1 MVCAA
6 CPPRIEMAVG
16 RLKGVVRV
24 EANYLLEKVP
34 RTLQTPELKPETPT
48 HKIIKTLEPKP

>member
-1 MVCAA
+1 
-6 CPPRIEMAVG
+6 MAVG

-34 RTLQTPELKPETPT
+34 RTLQTPELKPKTPT